1 MKISKLA
8 IDIGHNVQFDGGA
21 VGIRSENELNYEV
34 GTKLIEKC
42 RAAGL
47 TVINCTPSRAISLYD
62 SLNKRVEA
70 ANNNNADFFISIHHN
85 LCTGGHGSE
94 ILCIPGGRAEEV
106 AKIILPEIAKLG
118 FTNRGVKSRN
128 DLFVLKNTN
137 MSAILIECAFCDS
150 PIDMNNYNPES
161 MAEAI
166 FKGICNAFELNSSER
181 NNPAEQPNYYTVVR
195 GDTLCSI
202 AKRYGTTVQKITSL
216 NNISNADI
224 IYIGQKILIK

>member
-1 MKISKLA
+1 MKISKLG

-34 GTKLIEKC
+34 GTELIEKC

-47 TVINCTPSRAISLYD
+47 TVINCTPMSATSLYD
-62 SLNKRVEA
+62 SLNQRVKA

-94 ILCIPGGRAEEV
+94 ILCIPGGRAEEA
-106 AKIILPEIAKLG
+106 AKIILTEITKLG
-118 FTNRGVKSRN
+118 FSNRGVKERN

-166 FKGICNAFELNSSER
+166 FKGICRAFELNVSGH
-181 NNPAEQPNYYTVVR
+181 NGPTEQVNYYTVAR

-202 AKRYGTTVQKITSL
+202 AKRYGTTVQKMASL
-216 NNISNADI
+216 NNIANVDI
-224 IYIGQKILIK
+224 IDEGQKILVK

>member
-21 VGIRSENELNYEV
+21 VGIRTENELNYEV
-34 GTKLIEKC
+34 GTKLIEEC

-47 TVINCTPSRAISLYD
+47 NVINCTPSSATSLYD
-62 SLNKRVEA
+62 SLNQRVEA

-94 ILCIPGGRAEEV
+94 ILCIPGGRAEGI
-106 AKIILPEIAKLG
+106 AKVILPEIVSLG
-118 FTNRGVKSRN
+118 FTNRGVKARN

-137 MSAILIECAFCDS
+137 MPAILIECAFCDS

-166 FKGICNAFELNSSER
+166 FRGIVKAFELKVSEHSGSV
-181 NNPAEQPNYYTVVR
+181 EQSNYYNVVK
-195 GDTLCSI
+195 GDTLYSI
-202 AKRYGTTVQKITSL
+202 AKRYGTTVQKIASL
-216 NNISNADI
+216 NKISNTDI
-224 IYIGQKILIK
+224 IYVGQKILIR

>member
-42 RAAGL
+42 RAEGL
-47 TVINCTPSRAISLYD
+47 NVINCTPKSATSLYD
-62 SLNKRVEA
+62 SLNQRVKA

-94 ILCIPGGRAEEV
+94 ILCIPGGRAEEA
-106 AKIILPEIAKLG
+106 AKIILTEIAKLG
-118 FTNRGVKSRN
+118 FTNRGVKARN

-150 PIDMNNYNPES
+150 PVDMNNYNPES

-166 FKGICNAFELNSSER
+166 FKGICKAFELNVSEDNR
-181 NNPAEQPNYYTVVR
+181 STEQANYYIVVR
-195 GDTLCSI
+195 GDTLYSI
-202 AKRYGTTVQKITSL
+202 AKRYGTTVEKIASL
-216 NNISNADI
+216 NNIANADI
-224 IYIGQKILIK
+224 IYEGQKIKVK